1 MRLLYSWQASLSAQT
16 PCTEKT
22 VDTHKIQFPLHHTE
36 AHRNFLGSNVKF
48 SWAISHSTQ
57 RGVMRFCS
65 RSTRAALVILKAQ
78 NAKNSKMGQS
88 VLCRTTISLLICFIF
103 IANGRHAYC
112 LTQTSLCIQSS
123 GRARCCILYQNII
136 CILPQKI
143 GSASPPK
150 HMKRDCAEGLFKGK
164 RLTFSCLHC
173 KLQINFLCLCW
184 TRRPSVVPEAMHL
197 GFIFLDH
204 VE

>member
-65 RSTRAALVILKAQ
+65 RSTQAALAILKVQ

-88 VLCRTTISLLICFIF
+88 VPCRTILLLFCFIF
-103 IANGRHAYC
+103 IVNGRHTYC
-112 LTQTSLCIQSS
+112 LNQTSLCIQSRS
-123 GRARCCILYQNII
+123 HARCCILYQNVI
-136 CILPQKI
+136 CIQPQKI
-143 GSASPPK
+143 GPASP
-150 HMKRDCAEGLFKGK
+150 AETYEAGLHRG
-164 RLTFSCLHC
+164 T
-173 KLQINFLCLCW
+173 LQ
-184 TRRPSVVPEAMHL
+184 R
-197 GFIFLDH
+197 
-204 VE
+204 